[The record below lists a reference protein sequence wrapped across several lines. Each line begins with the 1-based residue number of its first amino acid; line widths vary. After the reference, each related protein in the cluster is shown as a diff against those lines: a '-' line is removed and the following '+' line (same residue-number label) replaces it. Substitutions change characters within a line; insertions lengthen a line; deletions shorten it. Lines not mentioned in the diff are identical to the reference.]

1 MSSVPLFRSPARVS
15 RRFRTRSGRLALLLA
30 VAAFTPAALPAQ
42 GNARFEVRFPA
53 SLSATPITGRVFI
66 ALSPR
71 NDVEPRIAAYQSA
84 RTRVGRIPFFAADVE
99 QLAPGAWAAVGSNAI
114 GYPYWDIKDVPPG
127 EYYAQAVFNVYTK
140 FARAD
145 GHTIWAHQDQWEGQ
159 RWAFSPGNLVSTPI
173 KVRIDAARGF
183 RVQLSFDHVIPPIE
197 VEPDTRWVKR
207 IKFQSPMLTKWWGHP
222 QYLGATVLLPKG
234 YDENPTVRYPV
245 VYVQDHFTLAAPF
258 NFTTADT
265 PSTPGLNLATPGT
278 WTAADLGRPSGG
290 AGQRES
296 GFRFYQ
302 QWIRDDMPRMI
313 VVKFQHPTPFFDDS
327 YAVNSANNGPYGD
340 AILQELIPE
349 LEKRFRL
356 IAKPYARVLTGGST
370 GGWESLAL
378 QVYHP
383 DFFGGTWPMYP
394 DPVDFRRYQL
404 IDIYRD
410 TSAFLV
416 PNAAPGAPERMM
428 QMSPEGQPVA
438 TMRQIS
444 QMELASG
451 TRGRSAAQID
461 VWNATYGPVGADG
474 YPRQLWDLKTGTID
488 REVATYMRER
498 GYDLRQYLET
508 NWSRIG
514 PSLVGKL
521 HVLTGDMDDFYL
533 APAIYQLEDF
543 LESTRAPYYGGSFR
557 YGRPMKGH
565 GWQPMTNADLLRE
578 MADHIARRAPAGEPV
593 RSWREGR

>member
-1 MSSVPLFRSPARVS
+1 MRRAPGVDRAVRSVRRATRGMALVAFAFAVPLR
-15 RRFRTRSGRLALLLA
+15 
-30 VAAFTPAALPAQ
+30 AAPLTAQ
-42 GNARFEVRFPA
+42 SDGRFEVRFPA
-53 SLSATPITGRVFI
+53 TLARTPLTGRVFV
-66 ALSPR
+66 ALYPR
-71 NDVEPRIAAYQSA
+71 NDAEPRIAAYQSA
-84 RTRVGRIPFFAADVE
+84 RTRVGRIPFFAVDVE
-99 QLAPGAWAAVGSNAI
+99 QLAPGAWATLDTSAI
-114 GYPYWDIKDVPPG
+114 GYPYWSLREIPPG
-127 EYYAQAVFNVYTK
+127 DYYVQAVLNVYTQYK
-140 FARAD
+140 RAD

-159 RWAFSPGNLVSTPI
+159 RWAFAPGNLVSTPV
-173 KVRIDAARGF
+173 KVRVDPAQGF
-183 RVQLSFDHVIPPIE
+183 RVQLTFDHKIPPIE
-197 VEPDTRWVKR
+197 VERDTRWVKR

-234 YDENPTVRYPV
+234 YDEKPNTRYPV
-245 VYVQDHFTLAAPF
+245 VFVQDHFTLVAPF
-258 NFTTADT
+258 NFATADT
-265 PSTPGLNLATPGT
+265 QASPGLNLAVPGT
-278 WTAADLGRPSGG
+278 WTAAEIGRPSGG
-290 AGQRES
+290 SGKRES
-296 GFRFYQ
+296 GYEFYQ

-340 AILQELIPE
+340 AILKELIPE
-349 LEKRFRL
+349 LEKRFRM
-356 IAKPYARVLTGGST
+356 IGRPYARVLTGGST

-383 DFFGGTWPMYP
+383 EFFGGTWTMYP

-461 VWNATYGPVGADG
+461 IWNAAYGPVGRDG
-474 YPRQLWDLKTGTID
+474 YPRQLWDLRTGRID
-488 REVATYMRER
+488 REVAHYMRDN
-498 GYDLRQYLET
+498 GYDLRHYLQQ

-514 PSLVGKL
+514 PSLAGKL
-521 HVLTGDMDDFYL
+521 HILTGDMDDFYL
-533 APAIYQLEDF
+533 GPAVYLLEDF
-543 LESTRAPYYGGSFR
+543 LESTQTPYYGGSFR

-578 MADHIARRAPAGEPV
+578 MAAHIARNAPAGEKV
-593 RSWREGR
+593 AAWRDAR

>member
-1 MSSVPLFRSPARVS
+1 MS
-15 RRFRTRSGRLALLLA
+15 RRPSLRLALLSSLLA
-30 VAAFTPAALPAQ
+30 AAPVSLHAQ
-42 GNARFEVRFPA
+42 GKNRFEVRFPA
-53 SLSATPITGRVFI
+53 SLEGSPVTGRVFV
-66 ALSPR
+66 ALYPR
-71 NDVEPRIAAYQSA
+71 DDVEPRIAAYQSA
-84 RTRVGRIPFFAADVE
+84 RTRVGRIPFFAVDVE
-99 QLAPGAWAAVGSNAI
+99 QLAPGAWGTVGDDAI
-114 GYPYWDIKDVPPG
+114 GYPYWNVREIPPG
-127 EYYAQAVFNVYTK
+127 DYYVQAVLNVYTRY
-140 FARAD
+140 ARAD
-145 GHTIWAHQDQWEGQ
+145 GHTLWAHQDQWEGQ
-159 RWAFSPGNLVSTPI
+159 RWAFAPGNLVSTPV
-173 KVRIDAARGF
+173 KVRVDPARGF
-183 RVQLSFDHVIPPIE
+183 RVQLTFDHKLPPIE

-207 IKFQSPMLTKWWGHP
+207 IRFQSPMLTKWWGHP
-222 QYLGATVLLPKG
+222 QFLGATVLLPKG
-234 YDENPTVRYPV
+234 YDEHPDTRYPV
-245 VYVQDHFTLAAPF
+245 VFVQDHFTLAAPF
-258 NFTTADT
+258 NFTEADT
-265 PSTPGLNLATPGT
+265 PSTRGLDLAVPGT
-278 WTAADLGRPSGG
+278 WTAAQIGRPSGG
-290 AGQRES
+290 GGKRES
-296 GFRFYQ
+296 GYEFHQ

-349 LEKRFRL
+349 LEKRFRM

-383 DFFGGTWPMYP
+383 DLFGGTWTMYP

-404 IDIYRD
+404 VDIYRD

-474 YPRQLWDLKTGTID
+474 YPRQLWDLRTGIID
-488 REVATYMRER
+488 REVATYMREH
-498 GYDLRQYLET
+498 GYDLRHYLAT

-514 PSLVGKL
+514 PSLAGKL
-521 HVLTGDMDDFYL
+521 HILTGDMDDFHL
-533 APAIYQLEDF
+533 APAVYLLEDF
-543 LESTRAPYYGGSFR
+543 LESTKSPYYGGSFR

-578 MADHIARRAPAGEPV
+578 MAAHIARNAPAGEPT
-593 RSWREGR
+593 RAWREGR

>member
-1 MSSVPLFRSPARVS
+1 MPSLSRLRVAV
-15 RRFRTRSGRLALLLA
+15 RRLPRLALVGTTVLGSTVALA
-30 VAAFTPAALPAQ
+30 AIAPSVGAQ

-99 QLAPGAWAAVGSNAI
+99 QLAPGATATIGADAI
-114 GYPYWDIKDVPPG
+114 GYPYWAIKDLPAG
-127 EYYAQAVFNVYTK
+127 EYYVQAVFNVYTK

-159 RWAFSPGNLVSTPI
+159 RWAFSPGNLVSTPV
-173 KVRIDAARGF
+173 KVRIDPTRGF
-183 RVQLSFDHVIPPIE
+183 RVPLTFDHVIPPIE
-197 VEPDTRWVKR
+197 VEPDTKWVKR
-207 IKFQSPMLTKWWGHP
+207 IKFQSAMLTKWWGHP

-234 YDENPTVRYPV
+234 YDENPDVRYPV
-245 VYVQDHFTLAAPF
+245 VFVQDHFTLAAPF

-265 PSTPGLNLATPGT
+265 PSTPGLNLAAPGT
-278 WTAADLGRPSGG
+278 WTAADIGRPSGG

-349 LEKRFRL
+349 LEKRFRM
-356 IAKPYARVLTGGST
+356 IGKPYARVLTGGST
-370 GGWESLAL
+370 GGWEALAL

-474 YPRQLWDLKTGTID
+474 YPRQLWDLKTGVID
-488 REVATYMRER
+488 REVATYMRDH
-498 GYDLRQYLET
+498 GYDLRHYLET
-508 NWSRIG
+508 NWARIG

-533 APAIYQLEDF
+533 APAIYLLENF

>member
-1 MSSVPLFRSPARVS
+1 MRGVPWVGRALRSVRRACRGLAPA
-15 RRFRTRSGRLALLLA
+15 ALA
-30 VAAFTPAALPAQ
+30 VALAASAAPLAAQ
-42 GNARFEVRFPA
+42 GGGRFEVRFPA
-53 SLSATPITGRVFI
+53 ALAKAPLTGRVFV
-66 ALSPR
+66 ALYPR
-71 NDVEPRIAAYQSA
+71 DDAEPRIAAYQSA

-99 QLAPGAWAAVGSNAI
+99 QLAPGAWATLDTGAI
-114 GYPYWDIKDVPPG
+114 GYPYWSLREVPPG
-127 EYYAQAVFNVYTK
+127 DYYVQAVLNVYTQYK
-140 FARAD
+140 RAD

-159 RWAFSPGNLVSTPI
+159 RWAFAPGNLVSTPV
-173 KVRIDAARGF
+173 KVRVDPAQGF
-183 RVQLSFDHVIPPIE
+183 RVQLTLDHKIPPIE

-234 YDENPTVRYPV
+234 YDENPKTRYPV
-245 VYVQDHFTLAAPF
+245 VFVQDHFTLVAPF
-258 NFTTADT
+258 NFATADT
-265 PSTPGLNLATPGT
+265 QPPPGLDLATPGT
-278 WTAADLGRPSGG
+278 WTADEIGRPSGG
-290 AGQRES
+290 SGKRES
-296 GFRFYQ
+296 GYEFYQ

-340 AILQELIPE
+340 AILKELIPE
-349 LEKRFRL
+349 LEKRFRM
-356 IAKPYARVLTGGST
+356 IGKPFARVLTGGST

-383 DFFGGTWPMYP
+383 EFFGGTWTMYP

-461 VWNATYGPVGADG
+461 VWNAAYGPVGRDG
-474 YPRQLWDLKTGTID
+474 YPRQLWDLRTGRID
-488 REVATYMRER
+488 REVAHYMRDN
-498 GYDLRQYLET
+498 GYDLRHYLQQ
-508 NWSRIG
+508 NWPRIG
-514 PSLVGKL
+514 PSLAGKL
-521 HVLTGDMDDFYL
+521 HILTGDMDDFYL
-533 APAIYQLEDF
+533 GPAVYLLEDF
-543 LESTRAPYYGGSFR
+543 LESTKTPYYGGSFR

-578 MADHIARRAPAGEPV
+578 MAAHIARNAPAGEKV
-593 RSWREGR
+593 AAWRDAR

>member
-1 MSSVPLFRSPARVS
+1 MRGV
-15 RRFRTRSGRLALLLA
+15 RRWLA
-30 VAAFTPAALPAQ
+30 PAALAAALAGGAAPLAAQ
-42 GNARFEVRFPA
+42 RGGRFEVRFPA
-53 SLSATPITGRVFI
+53 TLAKAPLTGRVFV
-66 ALSPR
+66 ALYPR
-71 NDVEPRIAAYQSA
+71 DDAEPRIAAYQSA

-99 QLAPGAWAAVGSNAI
+99 QLAPGAWATLDTGAV
-114 GYPYWDIKDVPPG
+114 GYPYWSLREMPPG
-127 EYYAQAVFNVYTK
+127 DYYVQAVLNVYTQYK
-140 FARAD
+140 RAD

-159 RWAFSPGNLVSTPI
+159 RWAFAPGNLVSTPV
-173 KVRIDAARGF
+173 KVRVDPAQGF
-183 RVQLSFDHVIPPIE
+183 RVQLTLDHTIPPIE
-197 VEPDTRWVKR
+197 VERDTRWVKR

-234 YDENPTVRYPV
+234 YDENPTARYPV
-245 VYVQDHFTLAAPF
+245 VFVQDHFTLVAPF
-258 NFTTADT
+258 NFATADT
-265 PSTPGLNLATPGT
+265 QPSPGLNLAAPGT
-278 WTAADLGRPSGG
+278 WTAAEIGRPSGG
-290 AGQRES
+290 SGKRES
-296 GFRFYQ
+296 GYEFYQ

-349 LEKRFRL
+349 LEKRFRM
-356 IAKPYARVLTGGST
+356 IGKPYARVLTGGST

-383 DFFGGTWPMYP
+383 EFFGGTWTMYP

-461 VWNATYGPVGADG
+461 VWNAAYGPVGRDG
-474 YPRQLWDLKTGTID
+474 YPRQLWDLRTGRID
-488 REVATYMRER
+488 REVAHYMRDN
-498 GYDLRQYLET
+498 GYDLRHYLQQ
-508 NWSRIG
+508 NWPRIG
-514 PSLVGKL
+514 RSLAGKL
-521 HVLTGDMDDFYL
+521 HILTGDMDDFYL
-533 APAIYQLEDF
+533 GPAVYLLEDF
-543 LESTRAPYYGGSFR
+543 LESTQTPYYGGSFR

-578 MADHIARRAPAGEPV
+578 MAAHIARNAPAGEKV
-593 RSWREGR
+593 AAWRDAR

>member
-1 MSSVPLFRSPARVS
+1 MPSRSRLSVAAR
-15 RRFRTRSGRLALLLA
+15 RLTRLAFVCGTVAL
-30 VAAFTPAALPAQ
+30 AAFAPGVAAQ

-53 SLSATPITGRVFI
+53 SLSATPITGRIFI

-99 QLAPGAWAAVGSNAI
+99 QLAPGAWATVGANAI
-114 GYPYWDIKDVPPG
+114 GYPYWEVKDVPPG
-127 EYYAQAVFNVYTK
+127 DYFVQAVFNVYTK

-159 RWAFSPGNLVSTPI
+159 RWAFSPGNLVSTPV

-183 RVQLSFDHVIPPIE
+183 RVPLTFDHVIPPIE
-197 VEPDTRWVKR
+197 VEPDSRWVKR
-207 IKFQSPMLTKWWGHP
+207 IKFQSPLLSKWWGHP
-222 QYLGATVLLPKG
+222 QFLGATVLLPKG
-234 YDENPTVRYPV
+234 YDENPDVRYPV
-245 VYVQDHFTLAAPF
+245 VFVQDHFTLAAPF

-265 PSTPGLNLATPGT
+265 PSTPGLNLAAPGT

-290 AGQRES
+290 AGRRES
-296 GFRFYQ
+296 GYRFYQ
-302 QWIRDDMPRMI
+302 RWIRDDMPRMI

-340 AILQELIPE
+340 AIIQELIPE
-349 LEKRFRL
+349 LEKRFRM
-356 IAKPYARVLTGGST
+356 IGKPYARVLTGGST
-370 GGWESLAL
+370 GGWEALAL
-378 QVYHP
+378 QVHHP

-488 REVATYMRER
+488 REVATYMREH
-498 GYDLRQYLET
+498 GYDLRHYLET
-508 NWSRIG
+508 NWGRIG

-521 HVLTGDMDDFYL
+521 HVLTGDMDDFFL
-533 APAIYQLEDF
+533 APAIYLLEDF
-543 LESTRAPYYGGSFR
+543 LEPTRAPYYGGSFR